1 MKSSIRAAVMEVS
14 VGGRSNNCK
23 ASLTAAADPWCNGT
37 AVMVLG
43 KGNPHAGVVGASF
56 IGVGCVS
63 SSSSW
68 DGPSC
73 SARPR
78 SGPQVCPPCRVVAG
92 AGGRADHRVDRVFS
106 SSWDGPSCS
115 ARPRSGP
122 QVCPPCRVVAGA
134 GGTAD
139 HRVDR
144 ASSSTPR
151 A

>member
-1 MKSSIRAAVMEVS
+1 M
-14 VGGRSNNCK
+14 GGKSNNCK
-23 ASLTAAADPWCNGT
+23 ASLTAEADPWCKGT

-43 KGNPHAGVVGASF
+43 KAILTWGVVGAFF

-63 SSSSW
+63 SSFSSW

-78 SGPQVCPPCRVVAG
+78 SGPEVCPPCRVAAG
-92 AGGRADHRVDRVFS
+92 V
-106 SSWDGPSCS
+106 
-115 ARPRSGP
+115 
-122 QVCPPCRVVAGA
+122 

-144 ASSSTPR
+144 ASASSSTPR

>member
-1 MKSSIRAAVMEVS
+1 M
-14 VGGRSNNCK
+14 GGKSNNCK
-23 ASLTAAADPWCNGT
+23 ASLTAEADPWCKGT
-37 AVMVLG
+37 AVMVLVRQSSRG
-43 KGNPHAGVVGASF
+43 GWSGASF
-56 IGVGCVS
+56 IGVGCVSS

-78 SGPQVCPPCRVVAG
+78 SGPEVCPPCRVAAG
-92 AGGRADHRVDRVFS
+92 V
-106 SSWDGPSCS
+106 
-115 ARPRSGP
+115 
-122 QVCPPCRVVAGA
+122 

-144 ASSSTPR
+144 ASASASTPR